1 VLPVRSSLSHVT
13 LTLTL
18 TLTQTLALTLAPT
31 RRAFHTHLTA
41 KSASEIEERWDC
53 LSFKV

>member
-1 VLPVRSSLSHVT
+1 MLPVRSSLSHVT